1 MGPRVVLYR
10 CGKSRLHRDSISVQ
24 SSLLRVT
31 IQTRLSRPTVVGQGL
46 IIESSQSHATIG
58 RTPLDE

>member
-1 MGPRVVLYR
+1 
-10 CGKSRLHRDSISVQ
+10 
-24 SSLLRVT
+24 
-31 IQTRLSRPTVVGQGL
+31 VGQGL